1 MQDHRFVDAFVSL
14 LARMI
19 SAARSLEDRI
29 PGCQFL
35 GLITG
40 RENTYFERSFAA
52 LGVSDEERRA
62 TPSSAAQQSFEKLMR
77 EVASSGSL
85 AEMLAVLVSH
95 AHRTIA
101 YVSSSAPSACP
112 HIPAP
117 PSSLLYSSSWSF
129 PCPSPSS
136 TPANLRIPSPTALL
150 PLPPFPLI
158 LRPRSD
164 AWLTS

>member
-19 SAARSLEDRI
+19 AAARSLEDRI

-101 YVSSSAPSACP
+101 YVSSPAPSACP
-112 HIPAP
+112 QIPAP
-117 PSSLLYSSSWSF
+117 PSFTHPPGPFLAPPHHPPLRIRASLAPLHSFHSLL
-129 PCPSPSS
+129 SP
-136 TPANLRIPSPTALL
+136 
-150 PLPPFPLI
+150 
-158 LRPRSD
+158 
-164 AWLTS
+164 